1 MHDIALMRS
10 EVQSSCRAHRGAL
23 VVANVS
29 RLTRSVAFLSKLLA
43 TDVEVRFV
51 DLPTIEG
58 ATGRFILN
66 QMAAVAE
73 LAAGM
78 VGERTKKA
86 LAAAKARGVSLG
98 GFRGRPGTSADTARA
113 RAARSAKAAELAS
126 SIAPI
131 INRLDPTDS
140 LSLRALASRL
150 TAERVPTPAGA
161 PVWTAAG
168 VARVKARLACAIAA

>member
-1 MHDIALMRS
+1 
-10 EVQSSCRAHRGAL
+10 
-23 VVANVS
+23 
-29 RLTRSVAFLSKLLA
+29 
-43 TDVEVRFV
+43 
-51 DLPTIEG
+51 
-58 ATGRFILN
+58 
-66 QMAAVAE
+66 MAAVAE
-73 LAAGM
+73 LEAGM